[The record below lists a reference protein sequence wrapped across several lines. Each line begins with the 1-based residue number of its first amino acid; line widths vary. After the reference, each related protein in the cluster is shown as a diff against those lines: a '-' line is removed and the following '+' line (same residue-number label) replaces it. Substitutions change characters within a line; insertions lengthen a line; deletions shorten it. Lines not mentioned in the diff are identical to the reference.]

1 MSDHL
6 KSGAGWGPRV
16 ESPGIQQFA
25 RGPTWRL
32 VDGKRKDRCRKGDHK
47 TAPRQLRLFAN
58 HVSHWLWLSL
68 SLVSGSCQFFCW
80 ATSLLQA
87 SLSHRERQCHL
98 RFQGSLGHRLV
109 PWKAFCLSSGTDFL
123 KPSQFCQ
130 AFSYIRCL
138 YWAGLGAPILR
149 TWWKR
154 GGKSFITISCAL
166 P

>member
-25 RGPTWRL
+25 RVWTYL
-32 VDGKRKDRCRKGDHK
+32 EDEGKRKDRCRKGDHK
-47 TAPRQLRLFAN
+47 TAPHQLHLFAD
-58 HVSHWLWLSL
+58 HASHWLWLSL
-68 SLVSGSCQFFCW
+68 GLVSGSCQFFCR

-87 SLSHRERQCHL
+87 SLSHRERRCHL
-98 RFQGSLGHRLV
+98 PSQVSLGHRLV
-109 PWKAFCLSSGTDFL
+109 PWKAFSLFSGTDFL

-130 AFSYIRCL
+130 AFSYTCCL
-138 YWAGLGAPILR
+138 CWAGLGAPVLR